1 MRQTKSQRIVMPRTL
16 SPNAPYR
23 IQVVDR
29 AMQILECFHFDAH
42 ELSVREI
49 SQCTGLHKSTAHRI
63 LIALQ
68 YNGLIQQNPESG
80 NYHLGIK
87 LFKLGQLAV
96 MRLNL
101 REIARPL
108 LRVLMEETS
117 ETVHLAILD
126 EEQVF
131 YLEKVEGPYALRMPS
146 RVGRHIPAYCTSLGK
161 AMLSCLEE
169 AEVRRMLGSH
179 SLKAYTEHTMHTVDA
194 LMTELRRT
202 RRRGYAVDNEEIEIG
217 LRCVGAPLR
226 DYSGALA
233 GAVSVASPTARF
245 TRDKISFFAGLV
257 KKTAASISSQLG
269 FGQVDL
275 PDEKEARRGRA

>member
-1 MRQTKSQRIVMPRTL
+1 MKSQRIVMPRTL
-16 SPNAPYR
+16 SADAPYR

-29 AMQILECFHFDAH
+29 ATQILECFHFDAH

-49 SQCTGLHKSTAHRI
+49 SQRTGLHKSTAHRI

-68 YNGLIQQNPESG
+68 YNGLIQQNPVTG

-108 LRVLMEETS
+108 LRVLMEETR

-146 RVGRHIPAYCTSLGK
+146 RVGRHIPTYCTSLGK

-179 SLKAYTEHTMHTVDA
+179 SLKAYTTHTIRTVDA
-194 LMTELRRT
+194 LTTELRRT

-217 LRCVGAPLR
+217 LRCVGAPLL

-233 GAVSVASPTARF
+233 GAVSVAGPTARF
-245 TRDKISFFAGLV
+245 TRDKILCFAVLA
-257 KKTAASISSQLG
+257 KKTAASISAQLG

-275 PDEKEARRGRA
+275 PDEKEARLGGA

>member
-1 MRQTKSQRIVMPRTL
+1 MPRTL
-16 SPNAPYR
+16 SPDAPYR
-23 IQVVDR
+23 IQVIDR
-29 AMQILECFHFDAH
+29 AAQILECFRFDAH
-42 ELSVREI
+42 ELGVREI
-49 SQCTGLHKSTAHRI
+49 SQRTGLHKSTAHRI

-68 YNGLIQQNPESG
+68 YNGLIQQNPETG
-80 NYHLGIK
+80 DYHLGIK

-108 LRVLMEETS
+108 LRVLMEETR

-146 RVGRHIPAYCTSLGK
+146 RVGRHIPPHCTSLGK

-169 AEVRRMLGSH
+169 AEVRRMLGSD
-179 SLKAYTEHTMHTVDA
+179 SLKPYTAHTMRTADA

-233 GAVSVASPTARF
+233 GAVSVAGPTARF
-245 TRDKISFFAGLV
+245 TRDKVSFFAGLV

-275 PDEKEARRGRA
+275 PDVTEARLGGT

>member
-1 MRQTKSQRIVMPRTL
+1 MRQIKSQRIALPRTS
-16 SPNAPYR
+16 SPDAPYR

-29 AMQILECFHFDAH
+29 ATRILECFHFDAH
-42 ELSVREI
+42 ELGVREI
-49 SQCTGLHKSTAHRI
+49 SQRTRLHKSTTHRI

-68 YNGLIQQNPESG
+68 YNGLIQQNPETG

-108 LRVLMEETS
+108 LRVLMEETG

-131 YLEKVEGPYALRMPS
+131 YLEKVEGRYALRMPS

-169 AEVRRMLGSH
+169 AEVRRMLGRH
-179 SLKAYTEHTMHTVDA
+179 SLKAYTAHTLRTVDA
-194 LMTELRRT
+194 VITELRRT
-202 RRRGYAVDNEEIEIG
+202 RKRGFAVDNEEIEVG

-226 DYSGALA
+226 DYSGALV
-233 GAVSVASPTARF
+233 GAVSVAGPTARF
-245 TRDKISFFAGLV
+245 TSDKISFFAGLV

-275 PDEKEARRGRA
+275 PDEKEARLGKA

>member
-1 MRQTKSQRIVMPRTL
+1 MRRTSSRRIAMPRTL
-16 SPNAPYR
+16 SPDAPYR

-29 AMQILECFHFDAH
+29 AAQILECFRFDAH

-49 SQCTGLHKSTAHRI
+49 SRRTGLHKSTAHRI

-68 YNGLIQQNPESG
+68 YNGLIQQNPETG
-80 NYHLGIK
+80 DYHLGIK

-108 LRVLMEETS
+108 LRVLMEEAR
-117 ETVHLAILD
+117 ETAHLAILD

-146 RVGRHIPAYCTSLGK
+146 RVGRHIPPYCTSLGK

-169 AEVRRMLGSH
+169 AEVRRMLGSD
-179 SLKAYTEHTMHTVDA
+179 SLNAYTAHTMGTVDA

-233 GAVSVASPTARF
+233 GAVSVAGPTARF
-245 TRDKISFFAGLV
+245 TRDKIPFFAGLV
-257 KKTAASISSQLG
+257 KKTAAAISSQLG

-275 PDEKEARRGRA
+275 PGEKEARVGGV

>member
-1 MRQTKSQRIVMPRTL
+1 MRQLKSQRIAVPRPLPTD
-16 SPNAPYR
+16 APYR

-29 AMQILECFHFDAH
+29 AAQILECFRFDVH

-49 SQCTGLHKSTAHRI
+49 SQRTGLHKSTAHRI

-68 YNGLIQQNPESG
+68 YNGLIQQNPETG

-108 LRVLMEETS
+108 LRVLMEETR

-146 RVGRHIPAYCTSLGK
+146 RVGRHIPTYCTSLGK

-169 AEVRRMLGSH
+169 AEVRRMLGRH
-179 SLKAYTEHTMHTVDA
+179 TLKGYTAHTTRTVDA
-194 LMTELRRT
+194 LITELRRT

-217 LRCVGAPLR
+217 LRCVGAPLK

-233 GAVSVASPTARF
+233 GAVSVAGPTARF
-245 TRDKISFFAGLV
+245 TSDKISFFAGLV
-257 KKTAASISSQLG
+257 KKTAVAISLQLG
-269 FGQVDL
+269 FGQVDF
-275 PDEKEARRGRA
+275 PDQKEARRGRA

>member
-1 MRQTKSQRIVMPRTL
+1 MRQIKSEEVAVPRTL
-16 SPNAPYR
+16 SSDAPYR
-23 IQVVDR
+23 IQVIDR
-29 AMQILECFHFDAH
+29 AAQILECFHFDAH

-49 SQCTGLHKSTAHRI
+49 SQRTGLHKSTAHRI

-68 YNGLIQQNPESG
+68 YNGFIQQNPETG

-101 REIARPL
+101 RDIARPL
-108 LRVLMEETS
+108 LRVLMEETR

-169 AEVRRMLGSH
+169 AEIRRMLGGQ
-179 SLKAYTEHTMHTVDA
+179 SLEAYTPHTMRTVDA
-194 LMTELRRT
+194 LIAELRRI

-233 GAVSVASPTARF
+233 GAVSVAGPTARF
-245 TRDKISFFAGLV
+245 TSNKISFFAGLV

-275 PDEKEARRGRA
+275 PDEKEARLGNA

>member
-1 MRQTKSQRIVMPRTL
+1 MRQIKSQRIAMPRTL
-16 SPNAPYR
+16 SPDAPYR

-29 AMQILECFHFDAH
+29 ATQILECFHFDAH

-49 SQCTGLHKSTAHRI
+49 SQRTGLHKSTAHRI

-68 YNGLIQQNPESG
+68 YNGLIQQNPETG

-108 LRVLMEETS
+108 LRVLMEETR

-179 SLKAYTEHTMHTVDA
+179 SLKAYTAHTLRTVDA
-194 LMTELRRT
+194 LITELRRT

-233 GAVSVASPTARF
+233 GAVSVAGPTARF
-245 TRDKISFFAGLV
+245 TRDKISFFAGLA

-275 PDEKEARRGRA
+275 PDEKEARLGRA

>member
-1 MRQTKSQRIVMPRTL
+1 MRHVKSQRIAMPRTL
-16 SPNAPYR
+16 SPDAPYR

-29 AMQILECFHFDAH
+29 ATQILECFHFDAH

-49 SQCTGLHKSTAHRI
+49 SQRTGLHKSTAHRI
-63 LIALQ
+63 LMALQ

-101 REIARPL
+101 REIARPP
-108 LRVLMEETS
+108 LRVLMEETR

-126 EEQVF
+126 DEQVF

-146 RVGRHIPAYCTSLGK
+146 RVGRHIPTYCTSLGK
-161 AMLSCLEE
+161 AMLACLEE
-169 AEVRRMLGSH
+169 TEVRRMLGSH
-179 SLKAYTEHTMHTVDA
+179 SLKAYTAHTMRTVDA
-194 LMTELRRT
+194 LITELRRT

-233 GAVSVASPTARF
+233 GAVSVAGPTARF
-245 TRDKISFFAGLV
+245 TSDKISFFAGLV
-257 KKTAASISSQLG
+257 KKTAASISTRLG
-269 FGQVDL
+269 FGEVDL
-275 PDEKEARRGRA
+275 ADEEEARLGRS

>member
-1 MRQTKSQRIVMPRTL
+1 MVSHIMRQTKSQRIAMSRTL
-16 SPNAPYR
+16 SADAPYR

-29 AMQILECFHFDAH
+29 ATQILECFHFDAH

-49 SQCTGLHKSTAHRI
+49 SQRTGLHKSTAHRI

-68 YNGLIQQNPESG
+68 YNGLIQQNPETG

-108 LRVLMEETS
+108 LRVLMEETR

-169 AEVRRMLGSH
+169 AEVRRMLGCH
-179 SLKAYTEHTMHTVDA
+179 SLTAYTEQPLSTVDA
-194 LMTELRRT
+194 LITELRRT
-202 RRRGYAVDNEEIEIG
+202 RRRGYAVDKD
-217 LRCVGAPLR
+217 RK
-226 DYSGALA
+226 
-233 GAVSVASPTARF
+233 SV
-245 TRDKISFFAGLV
+245 V
-257 KKTAASISSQLG
+257 
-269 FGQVDL
+269 
-275 PDEKEARRGRA
+275 